1 MRTIILL
8 LFAGLPMLA
17 QFSGLATTTDGSQLY
32 FSSTLRLR
40 GSTESDAPKIFQHG
54 TNFSLFREV
63 LRDNSVP
70 DNLSNYYELIEPQVS
85 GDGAIVAY
93 TSTPECYDL
102 PTVNCQIQYL
112 PNVVGTSPI
121 PTHALP
127 FGHARLSPD
136 GRYLAT
142 CCLADQISPQLNIF
156 DFATGQSFALPG
168 QLGGDGL
175 QAFADGGMVMSS
187 DDTDSVSIIRR
198 TASGWD
204 NGTIVTL
211 NQTGLETRLSR
222 DGSTILYVNVGQ
234 GLENYTAYPLQ
245 LIVHSIASGQET
257 VLETVT
263 VPASVINFGGTD
275 GGCCLSPWIS
285 DDGKVALYLA
295 PLESGGPL
303 EVFVQNTD
311 GSGRRSIANLPEG
324 FNATTLSGDGKVAY
338 AATPLGRLLRIDV
351 ESGATS
357 QLSGPIPFIGDLQP
371 CAYYVSCSLGTGAVA
386 PGSVVWMDGSAFA
399 GTSGATSVLVNGI
412 KAPVFV
418 SSDSYVRVQIPWE
431 APVNQRISFV
441 VENGNPQPFESVNT
455 ENSEAIVPV
464 MRMVSYEQ
472 GTSGYGV
479 VELYH
484 QNFSSLVSES
494 QPAAPNEILHLYMN
508 GLGPVS
514 PAVST
519 GEKAPSQPLSRIVN
533 PIGCAANIPF
543 TGLSLEVPVEFAG
556 LAPGL
561 TGIYQVDIKA
571 VAGFPKDGSL
581 ICTVTDSSGTP
592 HSAQAQL
599 P

>member
-17 QFSGLATTTDGSQLY
+17 QFSGLATTTDGSQVY

-63 LRDNSVP
+63 LRGDSVQGNS
-70 DNLSNYYELIEPQVS
+70 SNYYELIEPQVS
-85 GDGAIVAY
+85 GDGTIVAY
-93 TSTPECYDL
+93 TSTAECYNL
-102 PTVNCQIQYL
+102 PTVNCQTQYL
-112 PNVVGTSPI
+112 PNVAGPSPV
-121 PTHALP
+121 PTHALG

-142 CCLADQISPQLNIF
+142 CCLLGVISPQMSIF
-156 DFATGQSFALPG
+156 DFATGQSFVLPG
-168 QLGGDGL
+168 SLGGDGL
-175 QAFADGGMVMSS
+175 QAFADGGMLMA
-187 DDTDSVSIIRR
+187 TGDSPSVVILRR
-198 TASGWD
+198 TATGWD
-204 NGTIVTL
+204 GGTSVPL
-211 NQTGLETRLSR
+211 NQTALEARLSR
-222 DGSTILYVNVGQ
+222 DGSTILYAHVG
-234 GLENYTAYPLQ
+234 EISAAATVQ
-245 LIVHSIASGQET
+245 LIVHSMANGQET
-257 VLETVT
+257 VLETVNLPLD
-263 VPASVINFGGTD
+263 VFNTD
-275 GGCCLSPWIS
+275 CCLAPWIS
-285 DDGKVALYLA
+285 DDGKRALYLA
-295 PLESGGPL
+295 PPELGGPR
-303 EVFVQNTD
+303 EVFAQNTD
-311 GSGRRSIANLPEG
+311 GSGRRAIASLPEG
-324 FNATTLSGDGKVAY
+324 FNAITLSGDGTVAY

-351 ESGATS
+351 QSGATG
-357 QLSGPIPFIGDLQP
+357 QLNGPIPFISDLQP
-371 CAYYVSCSLGTGAVA
+371 CASYVSCFLPTGAVA
-386 PGSVVWMDGSAFA
+386 PGSVMWMDGSAFA
-399 GTSGATSVLVNGI
+399 GNGGATSVSVNGI

-418 SSDSYVRVQIPWE
+418 SSDSYVRFQIPWE
-431 APVNQRISFV
+431 TPVNERISFV
-441 VENGNPQPFESVNT
+441 VENGDPQAFESVNT
-455 ENSEAIVPV
+455 ENSAAIVPA

-519 GEKAPSQPLSRIVN
+519 GEKAPSEPLSRIVN

-571 VAGFPKDGSL
+571 VAGFPVDGTL

-592 HSAQAQL
+592 HNAQAQL